1 MPEPF
6 GQTAVE
12 QEADRQVR
20 KAASQR
26 WRELASLPEAKG
38 KERTAIAL
46 ADHTEC
52 TIEEAR
58 RVLRSAPLDDQ
69 G

>member
-1 MPEPF
+1 MPESNMPM
-6 GQTAVE
+6 VE
-12 QEADRQVR
+12 QEADRQR
-20 KAASQR
+20 RQAASKR

-38 KERTAIAL
+38 MERTAIAL
-46 ADHTEC
+46 ADHTDC
-52 TIEEAR
+52 SIEEAR

>member
-1 MPEPF
+1 VAE
-6 GQTAVE
+6 
-12 QEADRQVR
+12 VR
-20 KAASQR
+20 SILLNR

-38 KERTAIAL
+38 EERTAIAL
-46 ADHTEC
+46 ADHTDG
-52 TIEEAR
+52 TLEEAR